1 MSTINITAVA
11 DAPTVVVPA
20 AFTVTEDTPTGLTFT
35 GTPFADVDSPAGKA
49 MTVRLAVADGTI
61 AATTAHG
68 VTVAGT
74 ATARTFTGT
83 LASLNAYFT
92 ASPKRI
98 TYTPASNNTAP
109 RTITTTIAESNGR
122 SNLFSSASSLLTI
135 TPVNDA
141 PIVSAP
147 ASFRVTE
154 DRKGNLVWPARST
167 PFADVDSAS
176 LTVTL
181 AVADGTISAAST
193 PAVTVG
199 GTATARTFRG
209 TPAALNAYFKRA
221 GAIGYTAARDNTTAR
236 TLTMTVSDGSRSKQ
250 ALSTINIT
258 PVNDAPTLNPA
269 ATLGGGRVDTAYE
282 ITYDDLRAAIDV
294 ADVDTSSPTIL
305 ITRIDAGT
313 VQKWSGTAW
322 VAVSTAARVPLAQR
336 LLSAG
341 EKIRWVPP
349 SGVSGNRAA
358 FKAKAWDG
366 VLNSTVTTQVTINL
380 AEA

>member
-1 MSTINITAVA
+1 M
-11 DAPTVVVPA
+11 
-20 AFTVTEDTPTGLTFT
+20 TEDTPTGLTFT

-236 TLTMTVSDGSRSKQ
+236 TLTTTVSDGSRSKQ